1 MDAYEEALRVD
12 PTNAPAKAG
21 MESLQRAIE
30 SEGPGGGGDPMGGL
44 GNMFSDPQLFQKL
57 AANPKTA
64 PLLADTE
71 FMQKLQRLQ
80 KDPKS
85 GGLELRDPRFL
96 QVMGVLL
103 GIDMSFGGPGG
114 PGEAASAAMG
124 NRARDAEEDEEMP
137 DFPPSSK
144 PGLSREAPRAAP
156 EEVSE
161 SEAEDEEEKVK
172 KEAKIQA
179 DEEKKLGTE
188 NYKKRQFDE
197 AIVHYSKAWELHKDI
212 TYLTNLGAA
221 YFEKKDYE
229 NCISTCQK
237 AVEEGREVLADFKLI
252 AKYVAFKFVL
262 RRHTNFVQGIRSHRK
277 CLRKAERPSKRNHKL
292 SKVSDRAPH
301 TRHTD
306 QAPQCRKGPCESR
319 EGILHEPRKGRRS
332 T

>member
-1 MDAYEEALRVD
+1 MDAYEEALKVD
-12 PTNAPAKAG
+12 PNNAQAKSG
-21 MESLQRAIE
+21 LESVQRAIE
-30 SEGPGGGGDPMGGL
+30 SEGPGAGGDPMGGL

-71 FMQKLQRLQ
+71 FMQKLQNLQ

-103 GIDMSFGGPGG
+103 GIDMSFGGPGD
-114 PGEAASAAMG
+114 AASAAMG
-124 NRARDAEEDEEMP
+124 NRPRDSEEDEEMP
-137 DFPPSSK
+137 DFKPTSNSQPS
-144 PGLSREAPRAAP
+144 RAAP
-156 EEVSE
+156 EEVE
-161 SEAEDEEEKVK
+161 EEDEEDEEEKAK

-197 AIVHYSKAWELHKDI
+197 AIAHYSKAWELHKDI

-229 NCISTCQK
+229 NCIATCQK
-237 AVEEGREVLADFKLI
+237 AVEEGREMLADFKLI
-252 AKYVAFKFVL
+252 AK
-262 RRHTNFVQGIRSHRK
+262 
-277 CLRKAERPSKRNHKL
+277 
-292 SKVSDRAPH
+292 
-301 TRHTD
+301 
-306 QAPQCRKGPCESR
+306 
-319 EGILHEPRKGRRS
+319 
-332 T
+332 

>member
-1 MDAYEEALRVD
+1 MDAYEEALKVD
-12 PTNAPAKAG
+12 PSNAPAKSG
-21 MESLQRAIE
+21 LESVQRAIE
-30 SEGPGGGGDPMGGL
+30 SEGPGAGGDPMGGL

-71 FMQKLQRLQ
+71 FMQKLQKLQ

-124 NRARDAEEDEEMP
+124 NRGRDAEEDEEMP
-137 DFPPSSK
+137 DFVQSSK
-144 PGLSREAPRAAP
+144 PQSSRAAP

-161 SEAEDEEEKVK
+161 SEEDEEEKAK
-172 KEAKIQA
+172 KEAQTKA
-179 DEEKKLGTE
+179 DEEKRLGTE
-188 NYKKRQFDE
+188 SYKKRQFDE
-197 AIVHYSKAWELHKDI
+197 AIAHYSKAWELHKDI

-229 NCISTCQK
+229 HCIATCQK
-237 AVEEGREVLADFKLI
+237 AVEEGREMLADFKLI
-252 AKYVAFKFVL
+252 AK
-262 RRHTNFVQGIRSHRK
+262 
-277 CLRKAERPSKRNHKL
+277 
-292 SKVSDRAPH
+292 
-301 TRHTD
+301 
-306 QAPQCRKGPCESR
+306 
-319 EGILHEPRKGRRS
+319 
-332 T
+332 